1 MTDIAK
7 HVLFIGRVQG
17 VGFRFT
23 ALNIARRCGLTGFVR
38 NTPDGNVELLVQG
51 NEDDITDCL
60 EDLHQTFHVRDTQV
74 EQVPFD
80 LSYVDFQITF

>member
-7 HVLFIGRVQG
+7 HILFSGGVQG

-23 ALNIARRCGLTGFVR
+23 ALNSARRCGLTGFVR
-38 NTPDGNVELLVQG
+38 NTHDGSVELLVQG
-51 NEDDITDCL
+51 SEDDITDCL
-60 EDLHQTFHVRDTQV
+60 EDLHQTFHVRDTQI

-80 LSYVDFQITF
+80 PSYVDFQITY